1 MKPKHYFSLALIS
14 LIIGGHAPGVVR
26 SVHAD
31 IPFLIEDMSFS
42 NSHSIL
48 RSDQNDYYV
57 TGKSD
62 HYALLGRDTASLRLM
77 NKALPIF
84 LNTNETI
91 VKFDVG
97 HESNLFLTS
106 EGRIFASGLNKE
118 GQIGNNTVDKFW
130 GKDTPINITSFFNL
144 SPEET
149 IIDIFAGKQTP
160 VIHHALT
167 SFNRLFVWGANPQP
181 SDIEADVEHYAYFA
195 GKNPSGLTDVEA
207 IRTPYDI
214 TSIFEHT
221 VGIDEPSTF
230 LDVFYR
236 FRGGFL
242 FTTENEVWTWGK
254 NEFGL
259 LGSGILDQDIDQSP
273 VKYDLETVLSENEN
287 IIGAEMGNN
296 YVVALTSNN
305 RFVAWG
311 SNALGKIKTS
321 TEPFFATPQIIET
334 TGVTFEE
341 NEAIL
346 DYFVADNGIYF
357 VTTLGKIWMRGY
369 TRIYSIANFKSND
382 ELQEYRQDM
391 TWVDV
396 TLEMPVFDTDERV
409 VEILGLGDSF
419 IFLTNTKKIITQYYF
434 ATPNSIL
441 FKSGGQNFV
450 SAYYDNARYYFFIGD
465 DAEPALTVEQ
475 GDTFTLPKQPA
486 EAGFYHAGWGF
497 EPAGNV
503 VFQTDK
509 IFTFNYN
516 SHFRLYPIFVEGI
529 DPNSSS
535 ETSSE
540 ITSSETSS
548 ETTSSSASSSSSTV
562 TPSEP
567 NVSSEPGEPRPSA
580 VGPIIATVASVSLLG
595 GGYYFFVIRKGAI
608 GGFSLLALQQWWVAF
623 KKRSKDKDDDKNKKN

>member
-1 MKPKHYFSLALIS
+1 M
-14 LIIGGHAPGVVR
+14 IGGHSSGTLR
-26 SVHAD
+26 SVRAD

-48 RSDQNDYYV
+48 RSDQNEYYV
-57 TGKSD
+57 TGESD
-62 HYALLGRDTASLRLM
+62 HYALLGRDTASLRLA
-77 NKALPIF
+77 NKVLPIF

-106 EGRIFASGLNKE
+106 EGRLFTSGLNKE

-130 GKDTPINITSFFNL
+130 GIDAPVNITSFFNL

-149 IIDIFAGKQTP
+149 IIDVFAGKQTP

-167 SFNRLFVWGANPQP
+167 SFNRLFVWGANPQA

-230 LDVFYR
+230 LDVIYHS
-236 FRGGFL
+236 RGGFL
-242 FTTENEVWTWGK
+242 FTTENDVWTWGK
-254 NEFGL
+254 NDHGL
-259 LGSGILDQDIDQSP
+259 LGNGMLDEDYDQAP
-273 VKYDLETVLSENEN
+273 VKYDLDGVLAEDET

-296 YVVALTSNN
+296 YVVALTSDN

-311 SNALGKIKTS
+311 SNALGKIKSS
-321 TEPFFATPQIIET
+321 TETFFSTPQIIEN
-334 TGVTFEE
+334 TGVTLEE
-341 NEAIL
+341 NETIL

-369 TRIYSIANFKSND
+369 TRIFSIANFKSDD

-419 IFLTNTKKIITQYYF
+419 IFLTNTKKLITQYYF
-434 ATPNSIL
+434 ATPKSIL

-450 SAYYDNARYYFFIGD
+450 SGYYDNARYYFFIGD
-465 DAEPALTVEQ
+465 AIEPALTVEQ

-486 EAGFYHAGWGF
+486 EEGFYHAGWGF

-503 VFQTDK
+503 VFQTNFT
-509 IFTFNYN
+509 FTFNYN

-535 ETSSE
+535 ET
-540 ITSSETSS
+540 TTSETSS
-548 ETTSSSASSSSSTV
+548 ETTTSSIGSSSPTV
-562 TPSEP
+562 NPSEP
-567 NVSSEPGEPRPSA
+567 NISSEPGEPRPSA

-595 GGYYFFVIRKGAI
+595 GGFYFFVIQKGAI
-608 GGFSLLALQQWWVAF
+608 GGFSLLTIQQWWAVF
-623 KKRSKDKDDDKNKKN
+623 KKRSKDKDDDKK